1 MKTNKFLKIVLGI
14 MVTFSVVSCVQDD
27 DYSVPTSQG
36 DEESTALA
44 NLIATGTEVDM
55 AYVKALYNSDPNNDG
70 NNDDAIPFEVV
81 DNIYV
86 VGYVTSSDQSGNFFK
101 EFYMQDTPSNPTG
114 ALKIILEQVDSY
126 NQFNKGRQVYISLK
140 GTFIGEERTGNG
152 VYTIGGGTEFD
163 QYGGIVTRLN
173 INQIGIN
180 LLRSDVTEE
189 IVPLNVSF
197 SEISDQIVGCFVQ
210 VDGVEFADNLNGLRY
225 FDPIQ
230 VYDTQR
236 TMQTCVG
243 FGYSTLPLETSSFAT
258 FKAELLPTGNGSIKA
273 VVNKTYDGANAVL
286 ALNQTSDVDMVGT
299 RCTPLNI
306 DDFEVIYEE
315 DFQDAIDGTN
325 LDLPGWTNFAE
336 AGTRVW
342 REEAYQGNGYAEFS
356 TYGSGNAVNIGWL
369 VSPGI
374 DMDTQENEFFNFEAA
389 QHHLDSPLNTLEI
402 FVSTDFDGS
411 DVLGATWIS
420 VSADLPT
427 QSNSWYEFVDSG
439 LIDISEYT
447 GTLHVAFKVTG
458 SGTDLQLD
466 GAYQIDNFVVLASM

>member
-1 MKTNKFLKIVLGI
+1 MKTNKFLKIALGI
-14 MVTFSVVSCVQDD
+14 MVTFAMVSCVQDD
-27 DYSVPTSQG
+27 DYTVPTSMG
-36 DEESTALA
+36 DEENEALA

-55 AYVKALYNSDPNNDG
+55 DYVKALYNSDPNNDG

-81 DNIYV
+81 DDIYV

-101 EFYMQDTPSNPTG
+101 EFFIQDTPSNPTG

-126 NQFNKGRQVYISLK
+126 NQFNKGRQVYVNLK

-152 VYTIGGGTEFD
+152 IYTIGGGTEFD

-180 LLRSDVTEE
+180 LLRSQVTEE

-210 VDGVEFADNLNGLRY
+210 VDGVEFADNLNGATY

-258 FKAELLPTGNGSIKA
+258 FKAELLPTGNGTINA
-273 VVNKTYDGANAVL
+273 VANKTYDGSTNVL
-286 ALNQTSDVDMVGT
+286 TLNQVSDVNMESA

-315 DFQDAIDGTN
+315 DFQDAIDGTD

-336 AGTRVW
+336 EGSRVW

-411 DVLGATWIS
+411 DVLGATWIP

-458 SGTDLQLD
+458 SGTDTQLD
-466 GAYQIDNFVVLASM
+466 GAYQIDNFVILASM